1 MPKLRE
7 KAIRYRRMDGQTDGR
22 TGPNYRKA
30 SLLKKKE
37 REKENTIDR

>member
-7 KAIRYRRMDGQTDGR
+7 KAIRSRRTDEQTYGR

-30 SLLKKKE
+30 SPLKKKE
-37 REKENTIDR
+37 RERENTIDR